1 MYLHV
6 MPLWILL
13 LFLRCENG
21 FITFIFVSKSEQGKG
36 LIFFFTF
43 YRIWKQDSLEHIDN
57 RKVYERVN
65 HILYRRFQIF
75 GFSRKK
81 NYFKY

>member
-6 MPLWILL
+6 MALWILLL

-43 YRIWKQDSLEHIDN
+43 YRIWKQDSLEHIK
-57 RKVYERVN
+57 R
-65 HILYRRFQIF
+65 
-75 GFSRKK
+75 
-81 NYFKY
+81 